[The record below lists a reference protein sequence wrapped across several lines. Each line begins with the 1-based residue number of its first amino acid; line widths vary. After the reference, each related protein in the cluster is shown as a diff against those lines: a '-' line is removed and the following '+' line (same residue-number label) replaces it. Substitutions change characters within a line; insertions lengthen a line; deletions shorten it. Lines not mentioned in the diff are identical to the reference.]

1 MKILMIGDVVG
12 GPGRR
17 ILKRELAKARADLG
31 IDAVVVN
38 AENCAAGSG
47 ITAALA
53 KEIFDAGV
61 DAITLGDHTLSLIHI

>member
-1 MKILMIGDVVG
+1 MIRVLMIGDVVG

-17 ILKRELAKARADLG
+17 MLERHLKGLRRERA
-31 IDAVVVN
+31 IDAVVAN

-53 KEIFDAGV
+53 GQIF
-61 DAITLGDHTLSLIHI
+61 

>member
-12 GPGRR
+12 SPGRK
-17 ILKRELAKARADLG
+17 IFEREVPRLRKERG

-47 ITAALA
+47 ITAALSTRFA
-53 KEIFDAGV
+53 
-61 DAITLGDHTLSLIHI
+61 TYSLSST